1 MIGQGN
7 QSMAAFSQRGVSF
20 LVIVSLCSLVCGG
33 VMTQAPARAGQT
45 APSAE
50 ADDAWFESWWNGKKF
65 TGDWLGARDVLEDRG
80 IKFGGSWRLAYFGV
94 ADSQNGSG
102 GFWAQDIV
110 FNSNLDFAKFSG
122 FEAFEGLEGFIE
134 GRWRENRP
142 NMGDPNE
149 LVAANSMFNP
159 SPWWSGVGWRMV
171 TFGAEY
177 TAPELFGVEE
187 WLVLKGGW
195 LRPQREFVDQP
206 LSKLFLNNAINSAK
220 GIGGNIPFSSSFSTW
235 GGTITAKPVDWQY
248 TKAGL
253 FMAYPG
259 GTSFNNNG
267 LMFQGS
273 PNSSLNDLF
282 FMIETGV
289 TPAIG
294 EAKLP
299 GRYAFGSYY
308 YGEDNPQFGTS
319 KYGFYWQADQM
330 LYRELSSGEKLNDQG
345 LHLFSLFTFAPPYN
359 GNYPFYAQGGLV
371 YEGLIPKRDKDE
383 LFGGL
388 GVGTYDKYDTNNED
402 RNYTMV
408 LEGGYRIRING
419 WSFAS
424 PYIQYLI
431 QPDGSQDV
439 ANATV
444 LGVQVGIT
452 F

>member
-1 MIGQGN
+1 MKRT
-7 QSMAAFSQRGVSF
+7 SLLSLLCCTVLGVS
-20 LVIVSLCSLVCGG
+20 LLPGTSV
-33 VMTQAPARAGQT
+33 RASET
-45 APSAE
+45 ASAAE
-50 ADDAWFESWWNGKKF
+50 TEAWFQSWWNGKKF
-65 TGDWLGARDVLEDRG
+65 TGDWFGARDVLEDRG
-80 IKFGGSWRLAYFGV
+80 VKFGGSWKLAYFGV

-110 FNSNLDFAKFSG
+110 FNSRLDFAKFSG
-122 FEAFEGLEGFIE
+122 FETLEGLEGFIE
-134 GRWRENRP
+134 GRWRDNRP
-142 NMGDPNE
+142 NVANPNE
-149 LVAANSMFNP
+149 LVDASGMFNP

-171 TFGAEY
+171 TFGAQY

-206 LSKLFLNNAINSAK
+206 LSKLFLNNAINSSK

-235 GGTITAKPVDWQY
+235 GGTITTKPVDWQY

-253 FMAYPG
+253 FMAYPEATASSNAG
-259 GTSFNNNG
+259 I
-267 LMFQGS
+267 MFRGYTPDPSQ
-273 PNSSLNDLF
+273 NDLF

-289 TPAIG
+289 TPEIG

-299 GRYAFGSYY
+299 GKYAFGSYY
-308 YGEDNPQFGTS
+308 YGEDNPRFGKS

-330 LYRELSSGEKLNDQG
+330 LYREASSGDKLTDQG
-345 LHLFSLFTFAPPYN
+345 LRLFSLFTFAPPYN

-371 YEGLIPKRDKDE
+371 YEGLIPQRNKDE
-383 LFGGL
+383 LYGGL
-388 GVGTYDKYDTNNED
+388 GVGTYDQTDEDNAD

-408 LEGGYRIRING
+408 LEGGYKFRING

-431 QPDGSQDV
+431 QPDGTQDV

-444 LGVQVGIT
+444 LGVQVGVT

>member
-1 MIGQGN
+1 MKRKNSAVLAVLGI
-7 QSMAAFSQRGVSF
+7 AAVT
-20 LVIVSLCSLVCGG
+20 C
-33 VMTQAPARAGQT
+33 TQACVADTAAPLE
-45 APSAE
+45 APS
-50 ADDAWFESWWNGKKF
+50 WFESWWNGKKF
-65 TGDWLGARDVLEDRG
+65 TAGWFGARDVLEDRG
-80 IKFGGSWRLAYFGV
+80 IGFGGSWKLAYFGV
-94 ADSQNGSG
+94 AESQNGSG
-102 GFWAQDIV
+102 GYYGQDLV
-110 FNSNLDFAKFSG
+110 FNSKLDFAQFSG
-122 FEAFEGLEGFIE
+122 SASLEGLEGFIE

-149 LVAANSMFNP
+149 LVDASNMFNP
-159 SPWWSGVGWRMV
+159 SPWWSGVGWRMMA
-171 TFGAEY
+171 FGAQY
-177 TAPELFGVEE
+177 TAPELFGVEN

-195 LRPQREFVDQP
+195 LRPQREFADQP
-206 LSKLFLNNAINSAK
+206 LSKLFLNNAINSSK

-235 GGTITAKPVDWQY
+235 GGTITTKPVDWQY

-273 PNSSLNDLF
+273 PDSSLNDLF
-282 FMIETGV
+282 FLIETGV
-289 TPAIG
+289 TPEIG

-299 GRYAFGSYY
+299 GKYAFGSYY
-308 YGEDNPQFGTS
+308 YGEDNPRFGKS

-330 LYRELSSGEKLNDQG
+330 LYREPSSGEKPTDQG
-345 LHLFSLFTFAPPYN
+345 LHMFSLVTFAPPSY
-359 GNYPFYAQGGLV
+359 GTYPFYAQGGLV
-371 YEGLIPKRDKDE
+371 CEGLIPTRNKDE
-383 LFGGL
+383 LYGGL
-388 GVGTYDKYDTNNED
+388 GVGVYDKTDEDNAD

-408 LEGGYRIRING
+408 LEGGYKFRVNG

-444 LGVQVGIT
+444 LGVQVGIN

>member
-1 MIGQGN
+1 MGSIGKN
-7 QSMAAFSQRGVSF
+7 FLPAVVFSGC
-20 LVIVSLCSLVCGG
+20 LMLLG
-33 VMTQAPARAGQT
+33 
-45 APSAE
+45 SAE
-50 ADDAWFESWWNGKKF
+50 PLRADDNDALARWWQGRHV
-65 TGDWLGARDVLEDRG
+65 TGDWFGARDVLVERG
-80 IKFGGSWRLAYFGV
+80 IRFGGTWRTAYFGV

-102 GFWAQDIV
+102 GFWGQDIV

-122 FEAFEGLEGFIE
+122 FEALEGLEGFIE

-149 LVAANSMFNP
+149 LVDASGMFNP

-195 LRPQREFVDQP
+195 LRPQREFIDQP
-206 LSKLFLNNAINSAK
+206 LSKLFLNNAINSSK

-235 GGTITAKPVDWQY
+235 GGTITTKPVDWQY

-282 FMIETGV
+282 FMIETGF
-289 TPAIG
+289 TPEIG

-299 GRYAFGSYY
+299 GKYAFGSYY
-308 YGEDNPQFGTS
+308 YGEDNEMFGRS

-330 LYRELSSGEKLNDQG
+330 LYREPSSGEKLTDQG

-371 YEGLIPKRDKDE
+371 YEGLIPQRNKDE
-383 LFGGL
+383 LYGGL
-388 GVGTYDKYDTNNED
+388 GVGTYDQNDRDNED

-408 LEGGYRIRING
+408 LEGGYKFRING

-431 QPDGSQDV
+431 QPDGSQEV

>member
-1 MIGQGN
+1 MKNLILLLV
-7 QSMAAFSQRGVSF
+7 AAFAAASV
-20 LVIVSLCSLVCGG
+20 
-33 VMTQAPARAGQT
+33 QAEQISG
-45 APSAE
+45 AE
-50 ADDAWFESWWNGKKF
+50 AGFPPPLGQCSNVDHRAKVRSVHDALARWWNGRNV
-65 TGDWLGARDVLEDRG
+65 TGDWFGTRDVLADRG
-80 IKFGGSWRLAYFGV
+80 IKFGGTWRTAYFGV
-94 ADSQNGSG
+94 AESQNGSG
-102 GFWAQDIV
+102 AFWGQDIV
-110 FNSNLDFAKFSG
+110 FNSNLDFAKATG
-122 FEAFEGLEGFIE
+122 FEALEGLEGFIE

-149 LVAANSMFNP
+149 LVEASNMFNP

-177 TAPELFGVEE
+177 AAPELFGVEE

-206 LSKLFLNNAINSAK
+206 LSKLFLNNAINSSK

-282 FMIETGV
+282 FMIETGF
-289 TPAIG
+289 TPEIG

-299 GRYAFGSYY
+299 GKYAFGSYY
-308 YGEDNPQFGTS
+308 YGENNLGFGRE

-330 LYRELSSGEKLNDQG
+330 LYREPSSGEDLTPQG
-345 LHLFSLFTFAPPYN
+345 LHIFSLFTFAPPYN
-359 GNYPFYAQGGLV
+359 GTYPFYAQGGLV
-371 YEGLIPKRDKDE
+371 YEGLIPKRNKDE
-383 LFGGL
+383 LYGCL
-388 GVGTYDKYDTNNED
+388 GVGTYDQTDEDNAD

-408 LEGGYRIRING
+408 LEGGYRFRING

-431 QPDGSQDV
+431 QPDGSREV

-444 LGVQVGIT
+444 LGVQVGVS

>member
-1 MIGQGN
+1 MKSKCFPRCLALVALCALVPPGTPV
-7 QSMAAFSQRGVSF
+7 MAGPRAS
-20 LVIVSLCSLVCGG
+20 
-33 VMTQAPARAGQT
+33 PAGA
-45 APSAE
+45 
-50 ADDAWFESWWNGKKF
+50 DAWLASWWNGKNV
-65 TGDWLGARDVLEDRG
+65 TGDWFGARDALKDRG
-80 IKFGGSWRLAYFGV
+80 IRFGGSWRTAYFGV
-94 ADSQNGSG
+94 AESQNGSG
-102 GFWAQDIV
+102 GYWDQDIV
-110 FNSNLDFAKFSG
+110 FNGNLDFAKFTG
-122 FEAFEGLEGFIE
+122 FEAIDGLEGFIE
-134 GRWRENRP
+134 ARWRENRR

-149 LVAANSMFNP
+149 LVEASSMFNP

-171 TFGAEY
+171 TFGVEY
-177 TAPELFGVEE
+177 TAPEFFGVEE

-195 LRPQREFVDQP
+195 LRPQREFIDQP

-235 GGTITAKPVDWQY
+235 GGAITAKPVDGQY

-273 PNSSLNDLF
+273 PNSSLNHLF
-282 FMIETGV
+282 FMIETGC

-299 GRYAFGSYY
+299 GKYAFGSYY
-308 YGEDNPQFGTS
+308 YGEDNPGSGQG

-330 LYRELSSGEKLNDQG
+330 LYREPSSCEELTDQG
-345 LHLFSLFTFAPPYN
+345 LRLFSLFTFAPPHN
-359 GNYPFYAQGGLV
+359 GTYPFYAQGGLV
-371 YEGLIPKRDKDE
+371 YEGLVPQRKKDE
-383 LFGGL
+383 LYGGL
-388 GVGTYDKYDTNNED
+388 GLGTYDQTDEDNAD
-402 RNYTMV
+402 RNHTMV
-408 LEGGYRIRING
+408 LEGGYRFRING

-431 QPDGSQDV
+431 QPDGSRDV
-439 ANATV
+439 SNATV
-444 LGVQVGIT
+444 LGFQVGAS

>member
-1 MIGQGN
+1 MKTPRLFL
-7 QSMAAFSQRGVSF
+7 AAFLASACVAA
-20 LVIVSLCSLVCGG
+20 
-33 VMTQAPARAGQT
+33 TAAAGQPASPANET
-45 APSAE
+45 RSEFE
-50 ADDAWFESWWNGKKF
+50 AWWNGKHL
-65 TGDWLGARDVLEDRG
+65 TGDWFGARDVLKDRG
-80 IKFGGSWRLAYFGV
+80 IKFGGTWRMAYFGV
-94 ADSQNGSG
+94 AESQNGSG

-110 FNSNLDFAKFSG
+110 FNSNLDFAKLSG
-122 FEAFEGLEGFIE
+122 FKALEGLEGFIE
-134 GRWRENRP
+134 GRWRENRE
-142 NMGDPNE
+142 NMGDPNL
-149 LVAANSMFNP
+149 LVDASNMFNP

-195 LRPQREFVDQP
+195 LRPQREFIDQP

-220 GIGGNIPFSSSFSTW
+220 GLGGNIPFSSSFSTW

-253 FMAYPG
+253 FMAYPR

-282 FMIETGV
+282 FLIETGF
-289 TPAIG
+289 TPEIG

-299 GRYAFGSYY
+299 GKYAFGSYY
-308 YGEDNPQFGTS
+308 YGEDNPQFGKS

-330 LYRELSSGEKLNDQG
+330 LYREPSSGEKLTDQG
-345 LHLFSLFTFAPPYN
+345 LRLFSLFTFAPPYN
-359 GNYPFYAQGGLV
+359 GTYPFYAQSGLV
-371 YEGLIPKRDKDE
+371 YEGLVPKRNKDE
-383 LFGGL
+383 LYGGL
-388 GVGTYDKYDTNNED
+388 GVGVYDQTDADNED

-408 LEGGYRIRING
+408 LEGGYKLRVNG
-419 WSFAS
+419 WSFVS

-431 QPDGSQDV
+431 QPDGSQQI

-444 LGVQVGIT
+444 LGVQVGVS